1 MKTSYYTSLILAG
14 TLLSLLGCGGGTTK
28 YEKKHYSGN
37 PPKENRGKFIDS
49 GVEGL
54 EYKRPSGIDSLTKA
68 GGSFYYSLGETI
80 NFHIGNL
87 NLGTAF
93 GLQTTTPQSIVA
105 FSNLE
110 LNTSIYAPEVNNRV
124 RTLMSLDEDHNPKN
138 GIQIS
143 KTIRYEAK
151 AWETPDF
158 SLNET
163 DFNSDYFTA
172 TGRSITVTKSEA
184 QAHFAA
190 SLRCSYSGAYRGY
203 QLLPDGSEGPL
214 VGVMI
219 QAYDKNSSKT
229 TSPIVALSDGQDI
242 DGDGTFD
249 EFLYA
254 LGDHDMD
261 TGSYTFNQT
270 FQFDKDAGRIIGSPL
285 QNVTGDGESLGYNKV
300 IGTFRQGD
308 QAGSYVTFRVGE
320 GKNSAYRYTGFGYQN
335 PTTNPDSLGD
345 PILGL
350 FSFDIDTKGVIY
362 GLIHD
367 AQTNLEPELNG
378 TIDFTTGATQINLN
392 LNGNDYILSGI
403 IDVNTATVHLTWSD
417 SNGNKLGF
425 IDGLGCQLQPHE

>member
-1 MKTSYYTSLILAG
+1 MKTSYYTFLILAG
-14 TLLSLLGCGGGTTK
+14 VLFSFSACGGGTTE
-28 YEKKHYSGN
+28 YEKEHYTGN

-54 EYKRPSGIDSLTKA
+54 QYKRPSGIDSLTKT
-68 GGSFYYSLGETI
+68 GGSFYYRLGETI

-93 GLQTTTPQSIVA
+93 GLDTTTPQSIVA
-105 FSNLE
+105 FSNQE

-124 RTLMSLDEDHNPKN
+124 RTLMSLDEDNNPNN

-143 KTIRYEAK
+143 ESTRNDAQI
-151 AWETPDF
+151 WTTPDF
-158 SLNET
+158 ALDET
-163 DFNSDYFTA
+163 DFNNDFFAA
-172 TGRSITVTKSEA
+172 TGRNITINKS
-184 QAHFAA
+184 QAESHFAA

-219 QAYDKNSSKT
+219 QAYDKNISKT

-242 DGDGTFD
+242 DGDGIFD

-261 TGSYTFNQT
+261 TGSYTFNET

-300 IGTFRQGD
+300 IGTFRQGG

-335 PTTNPDSLGD
+335 PTAEDSLAD

-378 TIDFTTGATQINLN
+378 SIDFSTGVTQINLN
-392 LNGNDYILSGI
+392 LNGNDYILSGT
-403 IDVNTATVHLTWSD
+403 IDVNTATVHLQWSD
-417 SNGNKLGF
+417 SDSNKLGF